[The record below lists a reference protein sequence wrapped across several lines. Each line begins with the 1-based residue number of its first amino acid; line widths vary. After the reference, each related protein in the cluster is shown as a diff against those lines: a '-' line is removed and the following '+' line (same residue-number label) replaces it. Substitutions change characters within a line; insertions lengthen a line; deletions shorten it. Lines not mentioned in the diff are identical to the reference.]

1 VRTRSDI
8 RNVAI
13 IAHVDHGKTTL
24 VDAMLKQSG
33 VFREG
38 AATET
43 RMMDSNPLEKERGIT
58 ILAKNTAVKHGD
70 VKFNIVDTPGHA
82 DFGGEVER
90 VLQMVQ
96 GVVLLVDAAEGV
108 MPQTR
113 FVLRKNTAVKHGDV
127 KFNIVDTPGHAD
139 FGGEVERVLQMV
151 QGVVLLVDAAEGVM
165 PQTRFVLRKALELDL
180 HSIVVVN
187 KIDRKDARAEEVVNE
202 VFDLFIELGAS
213 DEQADFPVVYTNG
226 RAGIAQYKLED
237 KGENLE
243 PLFETIVKHIPEA
256 PAEDGGFQMLVSAID
271 HNKYVGR
278 IGIGRVFRGS
288 MKVNSAIAKIAHD
301 GGAIENGLRLTKIL
315 AFAGLERIEIEEAT
329 AGDIICVSGI
339 DGLNIG
345 DTIASAD
352 VPEGITAVA
361 VDEPTVAMFFMVNNS
376 PFAGKEGK
384 FLTSRQIRDRLMREL
399 ESNVALRVADTE
411 SADTFEVRGRG
422 ELHLSILIETMRRE
436 GFEVGVSKP
445 QVIITERDGV
455 KMEPVEYVVIDVQ
468 EEYSGAVIESLG
480 RRRAM
485 MSNMFQVGET
495 RRLEYTM
502 PTRAIFGLRGELLTL
517 SRGTAVMSHTYH
529 DHQPLAGDIPGRSV
543 GALVASETGVTTEYA
558 MVGLESRGRFF
569 VGPQIEVYE
578 GMVVGRTND
587 DKDIAINVV
596 KAKKLTNM
604 RASGSDDSTKVSPPE
619 EMSLER
625 AIEFI
630 EDDELVEITP
640 KSIRIRKRQLNE
652 TDRLRSRKRGDK
664 VLA

>member
-1 VRTRSDI
+1 MRTRSDI

-58 ILAKNTAVKHGD
+58 ILA
-70 VKFNIVDTPGHA
+70 
-82 DFGGEVER
+82 
-90 VLQMVQ
+90 
-96 GVVLLVDAAEGV
+96 
-108 MPQTR
+108 
-113 FVLRKNTAVKHGDV
+113 KNTAVKHGDV

-569 VGPQIEVYE
+569 VGPQIEAYE